1 VLKNQGQF
9 VMSLRSKP
17 LKSIVSDIYHRA
29 PVAGGSA
36 YTGLAAATGVD

>member
-17 LKSIVSDIYHRA
+17 LKGFVSDIYHRA

-36 YTGLAAATGVD
+36 YTGLAAMIGVN

>member
-1 VLKNQGQF
+1 MKNQGQF

-17 LKSIVSDIYHRA
+17 LKSFASCTYYRA

-36 YTGLAAATGVD
+36 CMGLAAAISVD